1 MRGVWAHVR
10 PCGSVVQPSA
20 GASTDGSDE
29 GSRGGCRG
37 ARALDICAVCSRNQ
51 RVYNFDLLPITIKVL

>member
-1 MRGVWAHVR
+1 MDGGDARVWAHVR

-29 GSRGGCRG
+29 GGD
-37 ARALDICAVCSRNQ
+37 ARV
-51 RVYNFDLLPITIKVL
+51 RVHWTYVQ